1 MRLGIFGGTFDPP
14 HLGHLL
20 VAVDAIEALELDRM
34 ALVPAGAQP
43 LKVGV
48 VRASAAQ
55 RLEMVRR
62 MVEGDSR
69 FTVDPV
75 EIDRGGLSYTV
86 ETLAEYA
93 AREPDAERFFLV
105 GADVAGS
112 FDQWREPDRV
122 LSLAQMVV
130 LQRSPTEASAAPV
143 TWPAAA
149 GSAKPPRLLRTR
161 TIDISSTEIRERV
174 RSGRSI
180 RGFVPEAVADYIRTA
195 GLYR

>member
-20 VAVDAIEALELDRM
+20 VAVDAIEALELDRV
-34 ALVPAGAQP
+34 ALIPAGEQP

-62 MVEGDSR
+62 MASGDPR

-86 ETLAEYA
+86 DTLAGYA
-93 AREPDAERFFLV
+93 EREPGAKRFFLV

-112 FDQWREPDRV
+112 LDQWREPDRV

-130 LQRSPTEASAAPV
+130 LQRSPTEASAAV
-143 TWPAAA
+143 ATWPSA
-149 GSAKPPRLLRTR
+149 GGEAMAPRLLRTR

-180 RGFVPEAVADYIRTA
+180 RGFVPEAVADFIRTA

>member
-20 VAVDAIEALELDRM
+20 VAVDAIETLELDRI
-34 ALVPAGAQP
+34 ALIPAGEQP
-43 LKVGV
+43 LKVGT
-48 VRASAAQ
+48 VRASAAH
-55 RLEMVRR
+55 RLEMVRL
-62 MVEGDSR
+62 MTAGDAR

-93 AREPDAERFFLV
+93 VREPDAERFFLV

-130 LQRSPTEASAAPV
+130 LQRSPAESAAAA
-143 TWPAAA
+143 TWPAGA
-149 GSAKPPRLLRTR
+149 GTARPPRILRTR

-180 RGFVPEAVADYIRTA
+180 RGFVPEGVADYIRTA